1 LNVASGVSL
10 TSALTFTGQ
19 RFFLR
24 QHAIFGSRI
33 FLHILRMLF
42 GTQTMAPG
50 PLMEAI
56 MSAPYEWVVYDF
68 FTSFL
73 RFLYASTV

>member
-1 LNVASGVSL
+1 
-10 TSALTFTGQ
+10 
-19 RFFLR
+19 
-24 QHAIFGSRI
+24 
-33 FLHILRMLF
+33 MLF
-42 GTQTMAPG
+42 GTQTTSPN

-56 MSAPYEWVVYDF
+56 MSVAREKGLNYGF